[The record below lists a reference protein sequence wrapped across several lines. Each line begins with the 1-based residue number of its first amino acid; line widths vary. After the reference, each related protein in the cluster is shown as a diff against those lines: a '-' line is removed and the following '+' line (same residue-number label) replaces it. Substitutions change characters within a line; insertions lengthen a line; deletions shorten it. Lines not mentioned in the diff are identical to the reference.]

1 VAVAGGEVRVLRDA
15 DGRLPLMRFLAPADE
30 GVLRRE
36 VAGALKEAKQ
46 EGKPWHLA
54 LDELA
59 VEGLRVALSDASFG
73 APIAYDVRDLRL
85 AAKNIDTDDKAP
97 LKFDAALRLEQG
109 GTLSASGDARVSG
122 REANLRARVERVNL
136 KPLQAALA
144 TRARVVLQSGDA
156 SADAKVSYRQSGGKH
171 ALRLGGTARVDNVL
185 VNEAVSGERLLA
197 WKSLSAKGLALGLAP
212 DLLRIEEARLE
223 GLGAKIV
230 VFKDRSTNLTNALIV
245 APADAG
251 AGKAAVTTSDTEAL
265 FPLTIDRVRIADGT
279 ADFAD
284 LSLVFPFGAKVQKLN
299 GVVDGVSTDRASRA
313 SLKVEGQVDEYGLA
327 RAEGSLRP
335 FHPTSF
341 MDIAVTFRNVDMP
354 PLSPYSAT
362 FAGRRIASG
371 KLSLDL
377 AYKINEGKLA
387 GDNRV
392 QLEKFTLG
400 EKVESP
406 DAINL
411 PLDLAIALLTDSDG
425 RIDVAV
431 PVSGDVND
439 PQFGYGSV
447 IWQAIKT
454 VIGKIVSAPFRALA
468 SLFGG
473 GSETLESIAFDPGR
487 AALLPPQQ
495 EKLKRVAEGLSKR
508 PQIRLVAEGQTGTA
522 DRAALQRRDVARAV
536 DAKLGRTP
544 PAGGDPDPVNVAD
557 AKTQRALEAVYAER
571 NSDEA
576 LDKFAA
582 DTAKARGKDVE
593 RANAALALIG
603 RASADR
609 DFYEALHK
617 RLVETARVG
626 DEALAQLAGER
637 AQAVAAHMT
646 TALAFP
652 AARTGT
658 RVAKTAGEA
667 QVKLELELE
676 TAAAK

>member
-1 VAVAGGEVRVLRDA
+1 
-15 DGRLPLMRFLAPADE
+15 
-30 GVLRRE
+30 
-36 VAGALKEAKQ
+36 
-46 EGKPWHLA
+46 
-54 LDELA
+54 
-59 VEGLRVALSDASFG
+59 
-73 APIAYDVRDLRL
+73 
-85 AAKNIDTDDKAP
+85 T
-97 LKFDAALRLEQG
+97 
-109 GTLSASGDARVSG
+109 
-122 REANLRARVERVNL
+122 
-136 KPLQAALA
+136 
-144 TRARVVLQSGDA
+144 VLQSGDA
-156 SADAKVSYRQSGGKH
+156 SADVKVAYRQSGGQRS
-171 ALRLGGTARVDNVL
+171 LRLGGTLRVDNVL

-212 DLLRIEEARLE
+212 DRLRIEEARLD

-251 AGKAAVTTSDTEAL
+251 AGQAAVTTGDTEAL
-265 FPLTIDRVRIADGT
+265 FPVTIDRVRIADGA

-284 LSLVFPFGAKVQKLN
+284 LSLVFPFGAKVQKLS
-299 GVVDGVSTDRASRA
+299 GLVDGISTDRASRA
-313 SLKVEGQVDEYGLA
+313 SLKLEGQVDEYGLA
-327 RAEGSLRP
+327 RAEGSVKP

-341 MDIAVTFRNVDMP
+341 MDIAVQFRNVDMP
-354 PLSPYSAT
+354 TLSPYSAT

-392 QLEKFTLG
+392 LLEKFTLG

-406 DAINL
+406 DALNL
-411 PLDLAIALLTDSDG
+411 PLDLAIALLTDADG
-425 RIDVAV
+425 RIDLAV

-439 PQFGYGSV
+439 PQFGYGTV

-487 AALLPPQQ
+487 AALLPPEQ
-495 EKLKRVAEGLSKR
+495 EKLKRVAEGLAKR
-508 PQIRLVAEGQTGTA
+508 PQIRLVAEGQTGPA

-536 DAKLGRTP
+536 DAKLGRAP
-544 PAGGDPDPVNVAD
+544 AAGGDPDPVNVAD
-557 AKTQRALEAVYAER
+557 AKTQRALEAVFAER

-576 LDKFAA
+576 LDRFAA
-582 DTAKARGKDVE
+582 DTAKARGKEVQ
-593 RANAALALIG
+593 RANAMLALVG
-603 RASADR
+603 SASADR
-609 DFYEALHK
+609 AFYEALLK
-617 RLVETARVG
+617 RLVETARVS
-626 DEALAQLAGER
+626 DEGLAQLAGER
-637 AQAVAAHMT
+637 AQAVATHMT
-646 TALAFP
+646 SALAFP

-658 RVAKTAGEA
+658 RVAKAAGEA

-676 TAAAK
+676 SAAAK